1 MLKNHLKV
9 AVRNLIRRKNHTLIN
24 IGGLALGIAV
34 CFVIFIIT
42 QFESS
47 FDDYHENKDRVFRV
61 LTEYHHAEP
70 EIFYGSGVPYPLP
83 EELKNSFPELEKV
96 SAIYS
101 DGDDQILVLD
111 ANGNPVKKFKEKEGV
126 FLAEPA
132 LFDILDYE
140 WLAGT
145 PASLKDLNN
154 VVLVKETA
162 ERYFDNWEDAVG
174 KTIKWNN
181 NEVLTVTGILGT
193 IPTNT
198 DLRFKAVISYGT
210 GYTTNFQN
218 SDNWNGT
225 NGRFGCFVLLPPNV
239 SERDI
244 NARLKVLSQEKKT
257 GYNKDIHLLQSL
269 DKIHY
274 DARTGNY
281 SGKTISQKLINIL
294 WLIGIFIL
302 LIACIN
308 FINLSTAQAV
318 NRSKEIGV
326 RKVIGS
332 TKTQLKIQF
341 LAETFLIVMAA
352 ICMASIIV
360 FAFLPTIA
368 KLLDLSLSITS
379 VLDLKTF
386 MLLGILA
393 LAVTFLAGFYPSWVL
408 SRFNPAS
415 ALKNQGKVG
424 KNEGITLRR
433 SLVVFQF
440 AIAQALIFGTMIMV
454 QQMDYFTNQS
464 MGYDKEA
471 IVNVLIPRDSISMGK
486 IDYLSNTLLATN
498 GIRNVSFSSNTPT
511 EYRTNNWSRFV
522 YDNASKETDFY
533 SIRKGIDHNYL
544 ETYGLS
550 LVAGRNVKKPSEA
563 VEVLVNEDLMKRLGV
578 TDPNEILNKKASL
591 AGGRIE
597 GKIVGVVKD
606 YHSSTFKDG
615 MSSIIMVNRK
625 SWFNLAGIKLA
636 TNNISNSIPA
646 IEKIW
651 DDTFPNYA
659 FEYQFLDDKIANFYA
674 EEKKLSQ
681 MYKLFAL
688 IAILLSC
695 LGLYGLASF
704 MVNQRTKEAGIRKV
718 LGATV
723 GHIVYL
729 FSKEFIILIAIAFL
743 IAAPLAW
750 HFMGQWL
757 EEYTYHID
765 ITWAIFVLGGAGALL
780 IALST
785 VSYQAIKAAIANPV
799 ESLRTE

>member
-1 MLKNHLKV
+1 MFKNHFRV
-9 AVRNLIRRKNHTLIN
+9 AFRNLIRRKSHALIN

-34 CFVIFIIT
+34 CLMIFIIT

-47 FDDYHENKDRVFRV
+47 FDDYHEKQDRVYRV

-83 EELKNSFPELEKV
+83 EELKSSFPELEKV

-111 ANGNPVKKFKEKEGV
+111 NKGNPVKKFKEKDGV
-126 FLAEPA
+126 FLVEPS

-140 WLAGT
+140 WLAGA
-145 PASLKDLNN
+145 PATLKDLNN
-154 VVLVKETA
+154 VVLAKETA
-162 ERYFDNWEDAVG
+162 ERYFGGWENAVG

-181 NEVLTVTGILGT
+181 NEILTVTGILGT
-193 IPTNT
+193 IPPNT

-210 GYTTNFQN
+210 GFTTNFKN

-239 SERDI
+239 SESDI
-244 NARLKVLSQEKKT
+244 NARLKVLSKEKKT
-257 GYNKDIHLLQSL
+257 GANKDIHLLQSL

-274 DARTGNY
+274 DALAGNY
-281 SGKTISQKLINIL
+281 SGKTISKKLIHVL

-326 RKVIGS
+326 RKVIGG
-332 TKTQLKIQF
+332 TRIQLKAQF
-341 LAETFLIVMAA
+341 LSETLIIVV
-352 ICMASIIV
+352 ASICIASMIV
-360 FAFLPTIA
+360 IMSLPWIG
-368 KLLDLSLSITS
+368 KLLDLPLSISS
-379 VLDLKTF
+379 VLNLKT
-386 MLLGILA
+386 LILTSA
-393 LAVTFLAGFYPSWVL
+393 MAIVVTFLAGFYPSLVL
-408 SRFNPAS
+408 SKFNPIS

-424 KNEGITLRR
+424 KTEGITLRR

-440 AIAQALIFGTMIMV
+440 TIAQALIFGTLITV
-454 QQMDYFTNQS
+454 KQMDYFTNQS

-471 IVNVLIPRDSISMGK
+471 IVNVLIPTDSVSIDK
-486 IDYLSNTLLATN
+486 IDYLSNSLLDIN
-498 GIRNVSFSSNTPT
+498 GIQNVSFSSNTPT
-511 EYRTNNWSRFV
+511 EYRTNNWTRFV
-522 YDNASKETDFY
+522 YDNASEETDFY
-533 SIRKGIDHNYL
+533 SIRKGIDHKYL

-550 LVAGRNVKKPSEA
+550 LVAGRNVKKSSEA
-563 VEVLVNEDLMKRLGV
+563 TEILLNEDLMKRLGV
-578 TDPNEILNKKASL
+578 TNGNEILNKKIRL

-597 GKIVGVVKD
+597 GEIVGVIKN

-615 MSSIIMVNRK
+615 MSPIIMVNRK
-625 SWFNLAGIKLA
+625 SWLGMAGIKLA
-636 TNNISNSIPA
+636 TNNISNTITA
-646 IEKIW
+646 IEKTW

-659 FEYQFLDDKIANFYA
+659 FEHQFLDNKIANFYA

-681 MYKLFAL
+681 MYKLFAI

-704 MVNQRTKEAGIRKV
+704 MVNQRIKEAGIRKV

-723 GHIVYL
+723 SNILYL
-729 FSKEFIILIAIAFL
+729 FSKEFIVLIAIAFL
-743 IAAPLAW
+743 IAAPVAW

-757 EEYTYHID
+757 EEYTYRID
-765 ITWAIFVLGGAGALL
+765 ITWVVFVLGGLGAFV

-785 VSYQAIKAAIANPV
+785 VGFQTLKVAQANPV
-799 ESLRTE
+799 ESLRAD

>member
-1 MLKNHLKV
+1 MFKNHFKV
-9 AVRNLIRRKNHTLIN
+9 ALRNLIRRRSHALIN

-34 CFVIFIIT
+34 CIMIFIIT

-47 FDDYHENKDRVFRV
+47 FDDYHEKKDRVYRI

-70 EIFYGSGVPYPLP
+70 EIFTGSGVPYPLP
-83 EELKNSFPELEKV
+83 EELKASFPELEKV

-111 ANGNPVKKFKEKEGV
+111 DNGDPLKKFKEKDGV

-132 LFDILDYE
+132 LFDIMDFE

-145 PASLKDLNN
+145 PATLGDLNQ
-154 VVLVKETA
+154 VVLTRETA
-162 ERYFDNWEDAVG
+162 EKYFDNWKSAIG
-174 KTIKWNN
+174 RTLKWNN
-181 NEVLTVTGILGT
+181 NEILTVSGILGT
-193 IPTNT
+193 LPPNT

-210 GYTTNFQN
+210 GYTIDFKN

-239 SERDI
+239 SESDI
-244 NARLKVLSQEKKT
+244 NARLKVLSKEKKT
-257 GYNKDIHLLQSL
+257 GDNKDIHLLQSL

-274 DARTGNY
+274 DARSGNY
-281 SGKTISQKLINIL
+281 SGKTISQKLINVL

-326 RKVIGS
+326 RKVIGG
-332 TKTQLKIQF
+332 TRIQLKVQF
-341 LAETFLIVMAA
+341 LTETLLIVV
-352 ICMASIIV
+352 ASICIASIV
-360 FAFLPTIA
+360 VLGSLPSIG
-368 KLLDLSLSITS
+368 KLLDLPLSITS
-379 VLDLKTF
+379 VLNLKTLVLTSA
-386 MLLGILA
+386 MA
-393 LAVTFLAGFYPSWVL
+393 LAVTFLAGFYPSLVL
-408 SRFNPAS
+408 SKFNPIS

-433 SLVVFQF
+433 GLVVFQF
-440 AIAQALIFGTMIMV
+440 AIAQTLIFGTLIIV
-454 QQMDYFTNQS
+454 KQMDYFTNQS

-471 IVNVLIPRDSISMGK
+471 VVNVLIPTDSVSLGK
-486 IDYLSNTLLATN
+486 MDYLSNSLLDIG

-511 EYRTNNWSRFV
+511 EYRTNNWTRFV

-533 SIRKGIDHNYL
+533 SIRKGIDHEYL

-550 LVAGRNVKKPSEA
+550 IVAGRNVKKASEA
-563 VEVLVNEDLMKRLGV
+563 TEILLNEDLMNRLGV
-578 TDPNEILNKKASL
+578 TDGNEILNKEVSL
-591 AGGRIE
+591 AGGRIQGE
-597 GKIVGVVKD
+597 IVGVIKD

-615 MSSIIMVNRK
+615 MSPIIMVNRK
-625 SWFNLAGIKLA
+625 NWLGMAGIKLA
-636 TNNISNSIPA
+636 TNNISNTVSA
-646 IEKIW
+646 IEKVW

-659 FEYQFLDDKIANFYA
+659 FEYQFLDDKIDNFYK

-681 MYKLFAL
+681 MYKLFAA

-704 MVNQRTKEAGIRKV
+704 MVNQRIKEAGIRKV
-718 LGATV
+718 LGATASN
-723 GHIVYL
+723 ILYL
-729 FSKEFIILIAIAFL
+729 FSKEFIVLIAIAFA
-743 IAAPLAW
+743 IAAPVAW

-757 EEYTYHID
+757 EEYTYRID
-765 ITWAIFVLGGAGALL
+765 IGWMVFVLGGLGAFA

-785 VSYQAIKAAIANPV
+785 VSFQTIKVAQANPV
-799 ESLRTE
+799 ESLRAE

>member
-9 AVRNLIRRKNHTLIN
+9 AIRNLIRRKSHTLIN

-34 CFVIFIIT
+34 CFMIFIIT

-83 EELKNSFPELEKV
+83 EELKSSFPELEKV

-111 ANGNPVKKFKEKEGV
+111 HNGNPVKKFKEKEGV
-126 FLAEPA
+126 FLAEPT

-154 VVLVKETA
+154 VVLTKETA
-162 ERYFDNWEDAVG
+162 ERYFDSWEKAVG
-174 KTIKWNN
+174 RTIKWNN

-210 GYTTNFQN
+210 DYTTNFQN

-239 SERDI
+239 SESDV
-244 NARLKVLSQEKKT
+244 NARLEVLSKEKKT
-257 GYNKDIHLLQSL
+257 GDNKDIHVLQSL

-274 DARTGNY
+274 DARAGNY
-281 SGKTISQKLINIL
+281 SGKTISQKLINVL

-326 RKVIGS
+326 RKVIGG
-332 TKTQLKIQF
+332 TRTQLKIQF
-341 LAETFLIVMAA
+341 LAETFLIVIAA
-352 ICMASIIV
+352 VCIAFVIV
-360 FAFLPTIA
+360 VTFLPSVG
-368 KLLDLSLSITS
+368 KLLDLPLYITS
-379 VLDLKTF
+379 ALNLKTLVL
-386 MLLGILA
+386 MGVLA
-393 LAVTFLAGFYPSWVL
+393 IVVTFLAGFYPSLVL
-408 SRFNPAS
+408 SKFNPIS

-440 AIAQALIFGTMIMV
+440 AIAQALIFGTVIMV
-454 QQMDYFTNQS
+454 KQMDYFTNQS

-471 IVNVLIPRDSISMGK
+471 IVNVLIPRDSVSMGK
-486 IDYLSNTLLATN
+486 IDYLSNTLLAIN
-498 GIRNVSFSSNTPT
+498 GIQNVSFSSNTPT

-522 YDNASKETDFY
+522 YGNASKETDFY

-550 LVAGRNVKKPSEA
+550 LVAGRNVKKSSEA
-563 VEVLVNEDLMKRLGV
+563 IEVLVNEDLMKRLGV

-597 GKIVGVVKD
+597 GEIVGVVKD

-615 MSSIIMVNRK
+615 MSSILMVNRK
-625 SWFNLAGIKLA
+625 SWFGLAGIKLT
-636 TNNISNSIPA
+636 TNNISNSISA
-646 IEKIW
+646 IEEIW

-681 MYKLFAL
+681 MYKLFAI

-723 GHIVYL
+723 SNIVYL
-729 FSKEFIILIAIAFL
+729 FSKEFIVLIAIAFL

-765 ITWAIFVLGGAGALL
+765 ITWAVFVLGGLGALL